1 MILFNLSSILS
12 DPIGFLKQLAC
23 LLPVMLLSLTLHE
36 WGHAYAAHLCGDD
49 TARNMG
55 RMTLNPLKHIDPIGF
70 LAILLA
76 GFGWA
81 KPVPV
86 NSRNFRN
93 FKKGEAI
100 VSLAGV
106 TMNLLLVIVFSGLFV
121 LFGCLYV
128 KNPHSWLGNEYLWLI
143 LQFGIILNVTLML
156 FNLLPIYPLDG
167 YHIFELLFAKRL
179 PMKILLFLR
188 RYGTFI
194 LIGIFLLMRIFDFYP
209 AYELS
214 VWLIN
219 KLNDLVIL
227 IIMH

>member
-1 MILFNLSSILS
+1 MILFNLSSILN
-12 DPIGFLKQLAC
+12 DPIGFLKQLIC

-49 TARNMG
+49 TAKNLG

-70 LAILLA
+70 IMILLA

-86 NSRNFRN
+86 NSRNFRS
-93 FKKGEAI
+93 FKKGETI

-106 TMNLLLVIVFSGLFV
+106 FMNLILVIVFSALYV
-121 LFGCLYV
+121 LFGYLYV
-128 KNPHSWLGNEYLWLI
+128 RNAAEWLANDYLWLV
-143 LQFGIILNVTLML
+143 LQFGIILNITLIL

-179 PMKILLFLR
+179 PFRVLNFMR
-188 RYGTFI
+188 RYGQFI
-194 LIGIFLLMRIFDFYP
+194 LIALLILMRVFDFYP
-209 AYELS
+209 AYELAS
-214 VWLIN
+214 LLIN
-219 KLNDLVIL
+219 KLSFL
-227 IIMH
+227 IQVLL